1 MTIWSSFFFPTNIT
15 MFLRLL
21 SFADSPIGAVVEMD
35 LDIHEFVGL
44 LNTDHILGELT
55 LMSNPLLFTEIAIF
69 VGDHNVFGNEPLE
82 RGSRDEVVVIVNG
95 LCKFEIVERL
105 HNVFFFYEYIY
116 QKSSDYLVYGR
127 EKIK

>member
-1 MTIWSSFFFPTNIT
+1 MV
-15 MFLRLL
+15 
-21 SFADSPIGAVVEMD
+21 A
-35 LDIHEFVGL
+35 
-44 LNTDHILGELT
+44 
-55 LMSNPLLFTEIAIF
+55 EIAIF
-69 VGDHNVFGNEPLE
+69 VGDHNMVGGEPLE
-82 RGSRDEVVVIVNG
+82 GGSRDEVVVVVNG